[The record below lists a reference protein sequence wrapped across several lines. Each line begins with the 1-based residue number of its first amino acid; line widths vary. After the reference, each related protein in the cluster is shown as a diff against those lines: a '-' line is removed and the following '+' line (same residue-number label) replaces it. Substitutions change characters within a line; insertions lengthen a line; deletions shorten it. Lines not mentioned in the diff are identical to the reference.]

1 MKNDICRF
9 MFRHDLKKKL
19 IIVTAVCAGIVCLLG
34 ILFMILRGEKV
45 DNDMSNMVT
54 AFVCVYTF
62 VSVIGTVVK
71 AHGMELCFNRS
82 RRSGIKAIFAEL
94 LVMLPFNAALAVCC
108 EYVLSKLSD
117 GSIIGY
123 DFKPV
128 PSLLGLGSA
137 DGAAGVLAAFGFTM
151 LMLYAISVLAMLLI
165 TVIFRI
171 GKYAWVGFWVL
182 YMLLIFSSDSLLNPF
197 KKFASFIGVSTGVLA
212 LMGLILVSAAFT
224 AAFILL
230 YRKTELNKNAVGFA
244 RVS

>member
-9 MFRHDLKKKL
+9 MFRHDLKKRL
-19 IIVTAVCAGIVCLLG
+19 IVITIISAVVTGFLSAL
-34 ILFMILRGEKV
+34 ILIFGNSMEGQP
-45 DNDMSNMVT
+45 SNVLT
-54 AFVCVYTF
+54 IIACFYTF
-62 VSVIGTVVK
+62 AITFAVAARV
-71 AHGMELCFNRS
+71 HGMELCFNRS
-82 RRSGIKAIFAEL
+82 RKTGMKAIFAEL
-94 LVMLPFNAALAVCC
+94 AVIIPYNAVLAVAC
-108 EYVLSKLSD
+108 EYILSKVSGSSSFVYEFKTFPSMLGLCGSD
-117 GSIIGY
+117 G
-123 DFKPV
+123 V
-128 PSLLGLGSA
+128 T
-137 DGAAGVLAAFGFTM
+137 GVLAAFGFTM

>member
-1 MKNDICRF
+1 
-9 MFRHDLKKKL
+9 MFRHDLKKRL
-19 IIVTAVCAGIVCLLG
+19 IVITIISAVVTVFLSAL
-34 ILFMILRGEKV
+34 ILIFGNSMEGQP
-45 DNDMSNMVT
+45 SNVLT
-54 AFVCVYTF
+54 IIACFYTF
-62 VSVIGTVVK
+62 AITFAVAARV
-71 AHGMELCFNRS
+71 HGMELCFNRS
-82 RRSGIKAIFAEL
+82 RKTGMKAIFAEL
-94 LVMLPFNAALAVCC
+94 AVIIPYNAVLAVAC
-108 EYVLSKLSD
+108 EYILSKVSGSSSFVYEFKTFPSMLGLCGSD
-117 GSIIGY
+117 G
-123 DFKPV
+123 V
-128 PSLLGLGSA
+128 T
-137 DGAAGVLAAFGFTM
+137 GVLAAFGFTM

>member
-1 MKNDICRF
+1 
-9 MFRHDLKKKL
+9 
-19 IIVTAVCAGIVCLLG
+19 
-34 ILFMILRGEKV
+34 
-45 DNDMSNMVT
+45 
-54 AFVCVYTF
+54 
-62 VSVIGTVVK
+62 
-71 AHGMELCFNRS
+71 MELCFNRS
-82 RRSGIKAIFAEL
+82 RKTGMKAIFAEL
-94 LVMLPFNAALAVCC
+94 AVIIPYNAVLAVAC
-108 EYVLSKLSD
+108 EYILSKVSGSSSFVYEFKTFPSMLGLCGSD
-117 GSIIGY
+117 G
-123 DFKPV
+123 V
-128 PSLLGLGSA
+128 T
-137 DGAAGVLAAFGFTM
+137 GVLAAFGFTM